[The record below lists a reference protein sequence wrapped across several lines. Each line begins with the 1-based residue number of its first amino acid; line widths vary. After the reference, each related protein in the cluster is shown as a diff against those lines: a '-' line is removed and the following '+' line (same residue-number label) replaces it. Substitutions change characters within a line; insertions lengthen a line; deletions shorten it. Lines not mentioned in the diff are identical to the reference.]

1 MKKALLIIL
10 LLSTS
15 SIFSQFKA
23 WSNIY
28 SLELGAV
35 LCKGSESGSSLNGY
49 NFSFTYDYI
58 TSPSKSFSMGMNI
71 AYMQTNEDLSGSNIE
86 YSSLPILFQ
95 AKWFFLQESSLAYLQ
110 GGVGLHTSKV
120 ELYGANSGVMVS
132 GAGIMFLAGVGTFV
146 EVGKDIF
153 ITAGYNFNWMDGNS
167 YQNGIVHN
175 LKIGIGFQ

>member
-1 MKKALLIIL
+1 MKKSLLIIL

-15 SIFSQFKA
+15 SIYGQFRA

-35 LCKGSESGSSLNGY
+35 LCKGTESGSSLNGY
-49 NFSFTYDYI
+49 NFSFTYDYV

-71 AYMQTNEDLSGSNIE
+71 AYMQTNEELSGRNIE
-86 YSSLPILFQ
+86 YSSLPIMFQ
-95 AKWFFLQESSLAYLQ
+95 AKWFLLPESSSAYIQ
-110 GGVGLHTSKV
+110 GGAGIHTSRV
-120 ELYGANSGVMVS
+120 EAFGNNSGVMVS
-132 GAGIMFLAGVGTFV
+132 DAGVMFLAGFGTFV